1 MYDRKF
7 INIATVVVV
16 VLFTS
21 PFWLSTC
28 GYVRPPME
36 LPANASY
43 CVEPVEFMRAE
54 HMTLLNEW
62 RDQALRNE
70 KRVYV
75 ASDGRRWEI
84 SLQNTCM
91 QCHTN
96 SQTFCEPCH
105 KSNSVRTDC
114 WNCHIRPEDAKGA
127 NNER

>member
-7 INIATVVVV
+7 INIAAVIVV

-21 PFWLSTC
+21 PFWLSTG
-28 GYVRPPME
+28 GYVRPPLE
-36 LPANASY
+36 LPANASE
-43 CVEPVEFMRAE
+43 CIEPVEFMRAQ

-70 KRVYV
+70 KRIYV

-91 QCHTN
+91 QCHSN
-96 SQTFCEPCH
+96 SEKFCDTCH
-105 KSNSVRTDC
+105 VSNSVRIDC
-114 WNCHIRPEDAKGA
+114 WKCHIRPEANGA